1 MVCPISFVSVRAAR
15 SQRNRSLK
23 RVAWRQPWAE
33 KDPTEKNKAKLEEE
47 LQTQI
52 DMDSVFAAQLQELV
66 QQLQAQ
72 NEKIR
77 QVVVSEIEL
86 TGG

>member
-1 MVCPISFVSVRAAR
+1 
-15 SQRNRSLK
+15 
-23 RVAWRQPWAE
+23 
-33 KDPTEKNKAKLEEE
+33 
-47 LQTQI
+47 
-52 DMDSVFAAQLQELV
+52 MDSVFAAQLQELV